1 MPMTEITDEKYVVK
15 CDDETA
21 TVTFQGSLRLGG
33 PAEYK
38 PIADLLSAL
47 ADQEPE
53 LITLDLTQLEFLNS
67 SGISTLSK
75 FVIGLR
81 KKRSTQAVIIG
92 SNSIPWQG
100 KSLKNLQKLMPGLKL
115 ELV

>member
-1 MPMTEITDEKYVVK
+1 MTEIKGEKYSITS
-15 CDDETA
+15 DEATS
-21 TVTFQGSLRLGG
+21 TVTFTGSLRLGG
-33 PAEYK
+33 PSEYK
-38 PIADLLSAL
+38 PIADLLSSV
-47 ADQEPE
+47 ADSNPE
-53 LITLDLTQLEFLNS
+53 TITLDLKELEFLNS

-81 KKRSTQAVIIG
+81 KKRTIQAIIIG

-100 KSLKNLQKLMPGLKL
+100 KSLQNLQKLMPGLKL